1 MNFTGRMEGQEIHVE
16 LKYCERCGGL
26 WLRPMLTDGVYCASC
41 RVRLAAMPDP
51 GEPAPRTTK
60 RRKPRLKVTKSQPEC
75 PDAQVDLTR
84 VEYLQGV
91 ATVGVWL

>member
-1 MNFTGRMEGQEIHVE
+1 MNFTGRMEGQELHIE

-26 WLRPMLTDGVYCASC
+26 WLRPMLTAGVHCASC
-41 RVRLAAMPDP
+41 RVQLASLPDP

-60 RRKPRLKVTKSQPEC
+60 RRNPRLKLAKSRPGC
-75 PDAQVDLTR
+75 SDAQVHPTQ

-91 ATVGVWL
+91 AAVGVWA